1 MQNLVRGLSLFTIL
15 LLSTGTVLAVSQAK
29 EVSAKTPEAKDIPVK
44 PSNTKAD
51 AKTEQK
57 KDTVKSDKE
66 EEKSAELTLVQLLE
80 KKKAELDAKETEL
93 KEREA
98 RLNQLS
104 QEIEA
109 KIAKY
114 SKVTQ
119 ELEGSYKKR
128 NAAEEEKVSG
138 LVKIYESMAPKD
150 AAARIQELD
159 EDIALLIFSKM
170 KQKVAAK
177 ILALIEPARA
187 ADLSQ
192 SMVRTSK
199 VSKLK

>member
-1 MQNLVRGLSLFTIL
+1 MKGIAYLFTFFL
-15 LLSTGTVLAVSQAK
+15 FSTGTVLAVSQGK
-29 EVSAKTPEAKDIPVK
+29 EVPAKAPEVKDTHAKPGSA
-44 PSNTKAD
+44 KAD

-57 KDTVKSDKE
+57 KETVKSDKE
-66 EEKSAELTLVQLLE
+66 EEKNAELTLMQLLE
-80 KKKAELDAKETEL
+80 KKKAELDAKEMEL

-114 SKVTQ
+114 SKVKQ

-128 NAAEEEKVSG
+128 DAAEEEKVSG

-150 AAARIQELD
+150 AAARIQALD

-199 VSKLK
+199 VSNLK

>member
-1 MQNLVRGLSLFTIL
+1 MKGIAYLFTFF
-15 LLSTGTVLAVSQAK
+15 LLSTGTVLAASQAK
-29 EVSAKTPEAKDIPVK
+29 DVSAKTTEAKDIHAK
-44 PSNTKAD
+44 PDNTKAD

-57 KDTVKSDKE
+57 KETVKSGKE
-66 EEKSAELTLVQLLE
+66 EEKNAELTLVQLLE
-80 KKKAELDAKETEL
+80 KKKAELDAKEMEL

-109 KIAKY
+109 KIVKY
-114 SKVTQ
+114 SKVKQ

-128 NAAEEEKVSG
+128 DAAEGEKVSG

-159 EDIALLIFSKM
+159 EDIALLILSKM
-170 KQKVAAK
+170 KQKVSAK
-177 ILALIEPARA
+177 ILAIIEPVRA
-187 ADLSQ
+187 AELSQ
-192 SMVRTSK
+192 SMVGTSK